1 MTVELAL
8 IISIV
13 SVGFSIFFG
22 LKNSK
27 KSDTE
32 DITKRV
38 ERDTTVN
45 LKLDNI
51 TNVVNDIKYDV
62 SSTKKELQNL
72 SVRVATV
79 ESSAKQAHH
88 RIDKLEG
95 FAKKEG
101 ESNE

>member
-8 IISIV
+8 MISIV

-51 TNVVNDIKYDV
+51 TNVVNDIRYDI
-62 SSTKKELQNL
+62 SATKKEVQALTE
-72 SVRVATV
+72 RVATV
-79 ESSAKQAHH
+79 EASAKQAHH
-88 RIDKLEG
+88 RIDRLEG
-95 FAKKEG
+95 IKKESEG
-101 ESNE
+101 NE